1 MTRRQ
6 RRDKNNM
13 IPIPEEESETSTL
26 PTQEI
31 DIPWTGFQVRPSGDL
46 GHRSRRVTI
55 ADTVNDDYGD
65 LAAEF
70 DVQDDT
76 SLLNMTTI
84 PIFEEE
90 DAEAV
95 DPVYTAYMEET
106 SFRKPR
112 STRQSVSIC

>member
-13 IPIPEEESETSTL
+13 IPIPEEEPETSTL
-26 PTQEI
+26 PTPEI

-65 LAAEF
+65 LAEF
-70 DVQDDT
+70 DIQDDT
-76 SLLNMTTI
+76 SLLNMSTI
-84 PIFEEE
+84 PIYEEE
-90 DAEAV
+90 DVEAV

-112 STRQSVSIC
+112 SSRRSVSIY